1 MYDTI
6 ERLKKEKVELENEK
20 ELTAVEKY
28 TNIKPIIEKLSI
40 IIIIDLGKIILEP
53 KKIQECLYMSI

>member
-20 ELTAVEKY
+20 ELTMSQ
-28 TNIKPIIEKLSI
+28 EKLDH
-40 IIIIDLGKIILEP
+40 IDEQIFEIDDSLKKLGVVNV
-53 KKIQECLYMSI
+53 

>member
-20 ELTAVEKY
+20 ELTMSQ
-28 TNIKPIIEKLSI
+28 EKLDH
-40 IIIIDLGKIILEP
+40 IDEQIFEIDDSL
-53 KKIQECLYMSI
+53 KK